1 MDLELAGKTALVTG
15 GSKGIGRATALA
27 LAAEG
32 VHLRLAARGEEA
44 LAETR
49 DEIARRHQVSV
60 SVHAADL
67 SDSAAQTAL
76 VEAAGDAD
84 ILVNNAGAI
93 PGGPLA
99 AIDEAR
105 WREAWDLKLFG
116 YINLCRA
123 VHARMCERESG
134 VIVNVI
140 GLAGERLDANYI
152 AGSTA
157 NAGLMAFT
165 RALGSTSL
173 DRKVRVV
180 GVNPGL
186 VETGRMVTL
195 MRTRAADTLG
205 DADRWPELTRNLPLG
220 RAAQPEEVADLVAF
234 LASARASYITG
245 VVYALDGGVAAR
257 APAAM

>member
-1 MDLELAGKTALVTG
+1 MELELAGKTALITG
-15 GSKGIGRATALA
+15 GSKGIGRAVAETM
-27 LAAEG
+27 AAEG
-32 VHLRLAARGEEA
+32 VHLHLAARGEEA

-49 DEIARRHQVSV
+49 GAIVRAHQVSV
-60 SVHAADL
+60 ATHARDL
-67 SDSAAQTAL
+67 SDSAAQQAL
-76 VEAAGDAD
+76 IEAAGEID
-84 ILVNNAGAI
+84 ILINNAGAI

-116 YINLCRA
+116 YINLCRT
-123 VHARMCERESG
+123 VHAVMAARG
-134 VIVNVI
+134 HGTIVNVI

-173 DRKVRVV
+173 DRNVRVV

-186 VETGRMVTL
+186 VETDRMVTL
-195 MRTRAADTLG
+195 MRTRAADMLG
-205 DADRWPELTRNLPLG
+205 DADRWPELTKNLPLG
-220 RAAQPEEVADLVAF
+220 RAASAQEVADLVTF
-234 LASARASYITG
+234 LASPRASYITG

-257 APAAM
+257 APAG

>member
-1 MDLELAGKTALVTG
+1 MDLGLAGKTALITG
-15 GSKGIGRATALA
+15 GSKGIGRAVAGVLA
-27 LAAEG
+27 GEG
-32 VHLRLAARGEEA
+32 VHLHLAARGEDA
-44 LAETR
+44 LAAAR
-49 DEIARRHQVSV
+49 DEIMRAHQVSV
-60 SVHAADL
+60 ATHPGDL
-67 SDSAAQTAL
+67 SQSAAQQAL
-76 VEAAGDAD
+76 AATAGDVD

-93 PGGPLA
+93 PGGSVA

-116 YINLCRA
+116 YVNLCRTT
-123 VHARMCERESG
+123 HARMSARGRG

-173 DRKVRVV
+173 DNGVRVV
-180 GVNPGL
+180 GVNPGF
-186 VETGRMVTL
+186 VETDRMVTL

-205 DADRWPELTRNLPLG
+205 DPERWRELTRNMPLG
-220 RAAQPEEVADLVAF
+220 RAARSEEVADLVAF
-234 LASARASYITG
+234 LASERASYITG
-245 VVYALDGGVAAR
+245 VVYAIDGGVAAR
-257 APAAM
+257 TPIA

>member
-15 GSKGIGRATALA
+15 GSKGIGRAVALA

-32 VHLRLAARGEEA
+32 VHLHLAARGAEA
-44 LAETR
+44 LEKTR
-49 DEIARRHQVSV
+49 ADIMGAHQVSV
-60 SVHAADL
+60 TVHACDL
-67 SDSAAQTAL
+67 SESAAQAAL
-76 VEAAGDAD
+76 AEAAGEID

-123 VHARMCERESG
+123 VHGRMSARGAG
-134 VIVNVI
+134 VIVNII

-173 DRKVRVV
+173 EMGVRVA
-180 GVNPGL
+180 GVNPGF
-186 VETGRMVTL
+186 VETDRMVTL
-195 MRTRAADTLG
+195 LRTRAADTLG
-205 DADRWPELTRNLPLG
+205 DAERWRELTTNLPLG
-220 RAAQPEEVADLVAF
+220 RAARPEEVADLAVF
-234 LASARASYITG
+234 LASPRASYISG
-245 VVYALDGGVAAR
+245 AVYALDGGLAAR
-257 APAAM
+257 APAA

>member
-1 MDLELAGKTALVTG
+1 M
-15 GSKGIGRATALA
+15 
-27 LAAEG
+27 AAEG
-32 VHLRLAARGEEA
+32 VHLHLAARGAEP

-49 DEIARRHQVSV
+49 EAIARAHQVSV
-60 SVHAADL
+60 ATHTYDL
-67 SDSAAQTAL
+67 SHSAAQQAL
-76 VEAAGDAD
+76 IEAAGEID

-116 YINLCRA
+116 YINLCRT
-123 VHARMCERESG
+123 VHALMAARG
-134 VIVNVI
+134 HGTIVNVI

-173 DRKVRVV
+173 DRNVRVV

-186 VETGRMVTL
+186 VETERMVTL
-195 MRTRAADTLG
+195 MRTRAADVLG
-205 DADRWPELTRNLPLG
+205 DADRWPELTKNLPLG
-220 RAAQPEEVADLVAF
+220 RAARAQEVADLVTF
-234 LASARASYITG
+234 LASPRASYITG

-257 APAAM
+257 APTG